1 MKLTQDARRGRHSCI
16 QQWKNRDEH
25 FVLCTVLFS
34 AELHQS
40 VEKKLKIQ
48 PSPNTRTDER
58 TLTVLCV
65 CVFVLQNILLHH
77 PLFPAETFAC
87 PERFWRGHCE
97 KHRMVKLCCCWT
109 GTVQKC
115 SGNKRSEVRD
125 KGCGIKQSRMVG
137 VRSNFYLQS
146 AENTRVFNTLMS
158 CQLTKTTTE
167 DVEVP

>member
-1 MKLTQDARRGRHSCI
+1 M
-16 QQWKNRDEH
+16 
-25 FVLCTVLFS
+25 
-34 AELHQS
+34 
-40 VEKKLKIQ
+40 EKKLKIQ

-115 SGNKRSEVRD
+115 SGNKRSETKVVASNKAGWLGSGLSFTFRAQ
-125 KGCGIKQSRMVG
+125 KIHESSTHLWVVSWRKLRRKMSRCHRTWARQRILGGNKNKTWLEGCTDFFLVKS
-137 VRSNFYLQS
+137 F
-146 AENTRVFNTLMS
+146 F
-158 CQLTKTTTE
+158 
-167 DVEVP
+167 